1 MTPSLLSWTNFQ
13 LCFIANGLLWFQ
25 LNIHPSRLFGR
36 SCWSHSVNV
45 QTESCQA
52 FDLEPG
58 SYQRYFCVGLSLTW
72 WVCWRP
78 ATTRIGSKKNKK
90 VRHNFLAF
98 SSPQLAANFHQK
110 QRREKMMVV
119 VWETRG
125 EACQTLWRLGATQR
139 REAGCLRRELTVCL
153 DWETQL
159 KRQDLKLTAGLA
171 LNDLKSIYQLVAKT
185 HKVRPLDENVTGWLW
200 QNPKL
205 YSFVAVSTR

>member
-1 MTPSLLSWTNFQ
+1 MDKLSALLHSQRIIVVSAEYSSFKTVWE
-13 LCFIANGLLWFQ
+13 ILLKPFSQ
-25 LNIHPSRLFGR
+25 R
-36 SCWSHSVNV
+36 SNRIV
-45 QTESCQA
+45 
-52 FDLEPG
+52 
-58 SYQRYFCVGLSLTW
+58 FCVGLSLTW

-110 QRREKMMVV
+110 QKREKMMVV

-125 EACQTLWRLGATQR
+125 EACQTRWRLGATQR

-171 LNDLKSIYQLVAKT
+171 LNDLKSIYKLVAKT

>member
-1 MTPSLLSWTNFQ
+1 MDKLSALLHSQRIIVVSAEYSSFKTVWE
-13 LCFIANGLLWFQ
+13 ILLKPFSQ
-25 LNIHPSRLFGR
+25 R
-36 SCWSHSVNV
+36 SNRIV
-45 QTESCQA
+45 
-52 FDLEPG
+52 
-58 SYQRYFCVGLSLTW
+58 FCVGLSLTW

-125 EACQTLWRLGATQR
+125 EACQTRWRLGATQR

>member
-1 MTPSLLSWTNFQ
+1 MDKLSALLHSQRIIVVSAEYSSFKTVWE
-13 LCFIANGLLWFQ
+13 ILLKPFSQ
-25 LNIHPSRLFGR
+25 R
-36 SCWSHSVNV
+36 SNRIV
-45 QTESCQA
+45 
-52 FDLEPG
+52 
-58 SYQRYFCVGLSLTW
+58 FCVGLSLTW

-110 QRREKMMVV
+110 QKREKMMVV

-125 EACQTLWRLGATQR
+125 EACQTRWRLGATQR

-159 KRQDLKLTAGLA
+159 KRQDLKLAAGLA

>member
-1 MTPSLLSWTNFQ
+1 MDKLSALLHSQRIIVVSAEYSSFKTVWE
-13 LCFIANGLLWFQ
+13 ILLKPFSQ
-25 LNIHPSRLFGR
+25 R
-36 SCWSHSVNV
+36 SNRIV
-45 QTESCQA
+45 
-52 FDLEPG
+52 
-58 SYQRYFCVGLSLTW
+58 FCVGLSLTW

-125 EACQTLWRLGATQR
+125 EACQTRWRLGATQR

-171 LNDLKSIYQLVAKT
+171 LNYL
-185 HKVRPLDENVTGWLW
+185 
-200 QNPKL
+200 
-205 YSFVAVSTR
+205 

>member
-1 MTPSLLSWTNFQ
+1 MDKLSDLLHSQRIIVVSAEYSSFKTVWE
-13 LCFIANGLLWFQ
+13 ILLKPISQ
-25 LNIHPSRLFGR
+25 R
-36 SCWSHSVNV
+36 SNRIV
-45 QTESCQA
+45 
-52 FDLEPG
+52 
-58 SYQRYFCVGLSLTW
+58 FCVGLSLTW

-110 QRREKMMVV
+110 QKREKMMVV

-125 EACQTLWRLGATQR
+125 EGCQTLWRLGATQR

>member
-1 MTPSLLSWTNFQ
+1 MDKLSALLHSQRIIVVSAEYSSFKTVWE
-13 LCFIANGLLWFQ
+13 ILLKPFSQ
-25 LNIHPSRLFGR
+25 R
-36 SCWSHSVNV
+36 SNRIV
-45 QTESCQA
+45 
-52 FDLEPG
+52 
-58 SYQRYFCVGLSLTW
+58 FCVGLSLTW

-159 KRQDLKLTAGLA
+159 KRHDLKLTAGLA

>member
-1 MTPSLLSWTNFQ
+1 MDKLSALLHSQRIIVVSAEYSSFKTVWE
-13 LCFIANGLLWFQ
+13 ILLKPFSQ
-25 LNIHPSRLFGR
+25 R
-36 SCWSHSVNV
+36 SNRIISS
-45 QTESCQA
+45 
-52 FDLEPG
+52 F

-110 QRREKMMVV
+110 QKREKMMVV

-171 LNDLKSIYQLVAKT
+171 LNYL
-185 HKVRPLDENVTGWLW
+185 
-200 QNPKL
+200 
-205 YSFVAVSTR
+205 